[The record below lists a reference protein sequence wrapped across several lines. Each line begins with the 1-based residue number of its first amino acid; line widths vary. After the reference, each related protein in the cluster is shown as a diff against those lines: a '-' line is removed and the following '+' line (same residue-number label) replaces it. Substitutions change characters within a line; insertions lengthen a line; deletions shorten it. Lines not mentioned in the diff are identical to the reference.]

1 MEEPTKKKAAKKKP
15 ETVKVWAL
23 TPEQADELWGKTDDE
38 IRKALGKESYQNL
51 KDLMD
56 DANGMKL
63 KDLADSLGMDSSNVR
78 KGVQNGSQFP
88 EHPGAFD
95 KMCRLLGF
103 DPSKAGEV
111 LGGIYDE
118 PRRRKVIDARMHASA
133 AMMEMHDLYDQIKDP
148 TDKQIA
154 EAAIY
159 ALWRQLKLLAERQG

>member
-1 MEEPTKKKAAKKKP
+1 MEKSTEKKP

-56 DANGMKL
+56 GANGDGANGMKL
-63 KDLADSLGMDSSNVR
+63 KELADSIGMTPSNVR
-78 KGVQNGSQFP
+78 KGVQNGSQFR

-118 PRRRKVIDARMHASA
+118 PRRREVIDARMHASA

-154 EAAIY
+154 EAGIY

>member
-1 MEEPTKKKAAKKKP
+1 MEKPT
-15 ETVKVWAL
+15 TVKVWAL

-38 IRKALGKESYQNL
+38 IRKALGKKSYQNL
-51 KDLMD
+51 KARMD
-56 DANGMKL
+56 AANGMKL
-63 KDLADSLGMDSSNVR
+63 KELADSIGMTPSNVR

-103 DPSKAGEV
+103 DPSEAGEV
-111 LGGIYDE
+111 LGGIYGE
-118 PRRRKVIDARMHASA
+118 QERSEAIDARTIAVP
-133 AMMEMHDLYDQIKDP
+133 AMMEMHDLYDQIEDP

-159 ALWRQLKLLAERQG
+159 ALWRQLKLLAGRQG

>member
-1 MEEPTKKKAAKKKP
+1 MKKPTKKKPWTLKRP
-15 ETVKVWAL
+15 WAL
-23 TPEQADELWGKTDDE
+23 TTEQAESLMGKTDDE

-51 KDLMD
+51 KALMD
-56 DANGMKL
+56 DANDGNGIKL
-63 KDLADSLGMDSSNVR
+63 KELADSIGMTPSNVR
-78 KGVQNGSQFP
+78 KGVQNGSQFR

-103 DPSKAGEV
+103 DPSKADEV

-118 PRRRKVIDARMHASA
+118 RRRSEAIDARTIAVPA
-133 AMMEMHDLYDQIKDP
+133 LMEMHDLYDQIKDP

-159 ALWRQLKLLAERQG
+159 ALWRQLKLLTERQG